1 MQAPHEKNGG
11 GKLPTRRN
19 AASYR
24 PESEENESSETYLR
38 KMQPTIISSS
48 SYISTPFLLWPLS
61 SLFSWLAPFFHFSS
75 DDDSRRVGRGTLK
88 TREGAPPMISARS
101 PLPNTCARTFYWY
114 TRQLCTLQ
122 T

>member
-24 PESEENESSETYLR
+24 PESEENETESKENESSETYLR

-61 SLFSWLAPFFHFSS
+61 
-75 DDDSRRVGRGTLK
+75 
-88 TREGAPPMISARS
+88 
-101 PLPNTCARTFYWY
+101 
-114 TRQLCTLQ
+114 
-122 T
+122 